1 MEILLFWDN
10 RGYYLYRGLGRG
22 YLGLFV
28 LFFLLLLLLLLLL
41 VLCRFGQDAD
51 RVVRGDA

>member
-28 LFFLLLLLLLLLL
+28 LFFLLLLLLLLL